1 MNKIYALV
9 WNPAQECWN
18 VVSEHCSRRGKGSA
32 KRRLAVALS
41 LLGLTALEPA
51 HALPTGQNIV
61 AGQGSITTNGQS
73 MTVNQQSDKLIT
85 QWDAFNVGRD
95 ESLTFK
101 QPGRG
106 SVALNRVMGVNGS
119 DIQGKIDANGKVF
132 IVNPNGVIFGKTA
145 QVNVGGLV
153 ASTRD
158 ISNADFLAG
167 KNRFVGTSQAEVRNE
182 GVLNAAQAGSI
193 ALLGAQVN
201 NQGVILAQMGS
212 IALGAGDDITLNF
225 DGDNLLNLKIDG
237 AAAKAL
243 VQNGGLLKADGGQV
257 LMTARTAGD
266 MLQTVVNN
274 RGAIEATTL
283 NNQAG
288 RIVLDGGE
296 RGVVNVAGRL
306 DASANAGDGGVI
318 ETRGARVAVQT
329 ATQITTRATA
339 GKTGNWKLTATD
351 VNVGDG
357 ATLKAD
363 TLSTA
368 LTNSNVELVSTQGDV
383 AISAPV
389 AWQSANKLS
398 LTAERAGI
406 NINAPLKATGAGAG
420 LALNHKTGYTLNNAA
435 SVQLS
440 GNGASFSLNG
450 ESYKVVQNLAQ
461 LLDINKDLNA
471 RYVLGNNINDR
482 SRINAIGGNGAFS
495 GTFEGLGNTLQGLT
509 IGGNGPYVGLFG
521 ASTGKISNLNLDS
534 ITVITNGRSQFSG
547 SLAGYNAGTIQ
558 NVKATNVN
566 VSGSG
571 DLGGLVGANMGTL
584 SNVLVS
590 GRVNGS
596 NSRFVGGLVG
606 VNFGNA
612 GRIDNS
618 QANVNVFSNVLDTDG
633 NGGVGGLVGRNAAVI
648 ANSTSQGTVGASG
661 NAVNIGGLAGLNTG
675 RITHALSNAAVAGNR
690 GSLTGGL
697 VGLNQGDISNSA
709 AVGYVTGNGSK
720 AIGGLVGRNEGALRD
735 VQANGDVLDTGS
747 RNVGGLIGI
756 NETAS
761 ELKNVQAKNA
771 VTGGDN
777 ANVGGL
783 VGLNKAGKIAN
794 ASAGGKVS
802 GGDNSLVG
810 GLIGDNYGSL
820 SNVSAD
826 TEVRA
831 GKASRAG
838 GLIGRNGAV
847 VVSNADVRGS
857 VVGAFSQALGGL
869 IGENNGGTL
878 DRVSADTRVAAGDDA
893 MAGGLVGN
901 HRGGRISNAKT
912 AGSVS
917 AAANSRVGG
926 LVGNN
931 EYGNI
936 SNSQSSARVK
946 GGYNSDVG
954 GLVGYNQGALSQVQ
968 ASGDVEG
975 GDVSRVGGLVG
986 IHAYGA
992 SGDILQASASG
1003 NVTGKAGS
1011 NVGGIAGKNDG
1022 LIRHASASGKIS
1034 SAEASMRGGLVGFNT
1049 GKIYDSS
1056 FSGSVMPKQF
1066 DGQWVGSLVGINVMG
1081 YLRNNSVSGVS
1092 ASLPKAGL
1100 NFDGAIE

>member
-18 VVSEHCSRRGKGSA
+18 VVSEHCSRRGKGGG
-32 KRRLAVALS
+32 KRRLALALS
-41 LLGLTALEPA
+41 LLGLTAVEPA

-61 AGQGSITTNGQS
+61 AGQGNITTNGQN

-101 QPGRG
+101 QPGRS

-182 GVLNAAQAGSI
+182 GTLNAAQAGSI

-225 DGDNLLNLKIDG
+225 DGDNLLNLKVDG

-274 RGAIEATTL
+274 QGTIEATTL

-306 DASANAGDGGVI
+306 DASANAGNGGTI

-420 LALNHKTGYTLNNAA
+420 LALKHQTGYALNNAA

-440 GNGASFSLNG
+440 GSGATFSLNG

-471 RYVLGNNINDR
+471 RYVLGNSINDR

-509 IGGNGPYVGLFG
+509 IGGNGPFVGLFA

-534 ITVITNGRSQFSG
+534 MTVAANGRAEFSG
-547 SLAGYNAGTIQ
+547 ALTGYNTGTIQ
-558 NVKATNVN
+558 NVRATNVN
-566 VSGSG
+566 VSGNG
-571 DLGGLVGANMGTL
+571 DLGGLVGANTGTL
-584 SNVLVS
+584 SNVSVS
-590 GRVNGS
+590 GKVNGG
-596 NSRFVGGLVG
+596 NSRFIGGLVG

-612 GRIDNS
+612 GQIINS
-618 QANVNVFSNVLDTDG
+618 QANVNVSANIP
-633 NGGVGGLVGRNAAVI
+633 NGGSDVGGLVGRNNAVI
-648 ANSTSQGTVGASG
+648 TGSTSQGIVSAFGQPG
-661 NAVNIGGLAGLNTG
+661 NIGGLVGVNTG
-675 RITHALSNAAVAGNR
+675 HIANSLSNSPVTGNR

-697 VGLNQGDISNSA
+697 VGLNQGDINNSA
-709 AVGYVTGNGSK
+709 AVGHVTGNGSN
-720 AIGGLVGRNEGALRD
+720 AIGGLVGRNEGALRN
-735 VQANGDVLDTGS
+735 VQANGDVLDTAS

-756 NETAS
+756 NDTTS
-761 ELKNVQAKNA
+761 ELKNAQAKNS

-777 ANVGGL
+777 ANIGGL
-783 VGLNKAGKIAN
+783 IGLNKAGKIAN

-802 GGDNSLVG
+802 GGDNSQIG
-810 GLIGDNYGSL
+810 GLVGDNYDSL
-820 SNVSAD
+820 ANVSTD
-826 TEVRA
+826 TAVRA
-831 GKASRAG
+831 GKGSHAG
-838 GLIGRNGAV
+838 GLIGRNAGN
-847 VVSNADVRGS
+847 VSNADVRGS

-878 DRVSADTRVAAGDDA
+878 NLVSADTRVSAGDNA

-901 HRGGRISNAKT
+901 NRSGRITNAKA
-912 AGSVS
+912 AGSVN
-917 AAANSRVGG
+917 AMANSRVGG

-936 SNSQSSARVK
+936 SNSQASANVK
-946 GGYNSDVG
+946 GGYNGDIG

-986 IHAYGA
+986 IHTYDA
-992 SGDILQASASG
+992 SGNIAHASASG
-1003 NVTGKAGS
+1003 NVKGKASS

-1022 LIRHASASGKIS
+1022 TIRNTSASGTIS
-1034 SAEASMRGGLVGFNT
+1034 SAEVSMRGGLVGLNT

-1066 DGQWVGSLVGINVMG
+1066 DGQWVGSLVGVNSMG
-1081 YLRNNSVSGVS
+1081 YMRNNSVSGLS
-1092 ASLPKAGL
+1092 AGQPIVGL
-1100 NFDGAIE
+1100 NFYGTIE